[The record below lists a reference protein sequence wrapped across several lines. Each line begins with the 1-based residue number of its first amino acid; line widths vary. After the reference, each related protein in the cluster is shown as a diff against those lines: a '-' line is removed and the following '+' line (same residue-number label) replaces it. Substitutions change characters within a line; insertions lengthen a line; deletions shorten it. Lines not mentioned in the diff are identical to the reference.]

1 MNKITSL
8 LTLHTIHTNSGLSKL
23 KESIQDGV
31 NRLGYGGTRYRK
43 LAIEEEEDDE
53 AYMNSAF
60 ENGIEL

>member
-1 MNKITSL
+1 M
-8 LTLHTIHTNSGLSKL
+8 SKL